1 MSPVPPGPE
10 TPGAIPEQ
18 IGGHT
23 ELEAPAFHI
32 PAELSPNPE
41 RSPINT
47 PRRRLT
53 VDGPLMHSNL
63 DFAGEESG
71 GHGAT
76 NAGNNHVLSWMNYD
90 GEGSDSV
97 G

>member
-10 TPGAIPEQ
+10 TPGSTPDL
-18 IGGHT
+18 IGGHA
-23 ELEAPAFHI
+23 ELEVPAFHI

-41 RSPINT
+41 RSSINT

-53 VDGPLMHSNL
+53 ADGPLMHPNL
-63 DFAGEESG
+63 DSAGEESG
-71 GHGAT
+71 GHGAIK
-76 NAGNNHVLSWMNYD
+76 AGNSHVLSWMNYD
-90 GEGSDSV
+90 GDGSDPV